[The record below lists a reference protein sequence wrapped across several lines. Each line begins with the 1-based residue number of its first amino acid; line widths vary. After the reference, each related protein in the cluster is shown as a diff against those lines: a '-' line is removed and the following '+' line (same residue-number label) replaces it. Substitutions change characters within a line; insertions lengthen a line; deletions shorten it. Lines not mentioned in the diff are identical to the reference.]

1 MKSNANIDNIEVME
15 PVTYLDAK
23 KKEQRIQSLENQNKI
38 LITHLDY
45 LRSQIQE
52 RDRHIELFSEV
63 LVEMDDQQK
72 IILN

>member
-1 MKSNANIDNIEVME
+1 MNSKAEPDHIEVME
-15 PVTYLDAK
+15 PVTYFDAK
-23 KKEQRIQSLENQNKI
+23 KKEQRIQSLTNRNNI
-38 LITHLDY
+38 LKTHIDY

-52 RDRHIELFSEV
+52 RDRHIELFTEV